1 MMKNNNNNTWCEEY
15 SSSQLKS
22 IVWRK
27 VNFSMNFWPKI
38 IMQGF
43 IALFKK
49 FATFITYYPFIM
61 NFNKYLTEM
70 KKDYL

>member
-1 MMKNNNNNTWCEEY
+1 
-15 SSSQLKS
+15 
-22 IVWRK
+22 
-27 VNFSMNFWPKI
+27 
-38 IMQGF
+38 MQGF

-61 NFNKYLTEM
+61 NFSKYLIEM

>member
-1 MMKNNNNNTWCEEY
+1 MNY
-15 SSSQLKS
+15 S
-22 IVWRK
+22 
-27 VNFSMNFWPKI
+27 PKIIALYTRIYILTYI

-61 NFNKYLTEM
+61 NFNKYLTGM